1 MYNFRYKPQFYR
13 PVGQLDFH
21 HISLAAFPDKKK
33 LFLPGI
39 MRSTDFTRIESNI
52 RKTYIYI
59 FKIQM
64 VEGSVRLS

>member
-1 MYNFRYKPQFYR
+1 MFNFRYKPQFYR

-33 LFLPGI
+33 KPFLPGI

-52 RKTYIYI
+52 H
-59 FKIQM
+59 KISM
-64 VEGSVRLS
+64 FFF